1 MSASGQ
7 AAFASDTPY
16 WIAFSLLPDIGARR
30 LRRVADHFVSMEEA
44 WSASASALIAA
55 GLEPRVATA
64 AVQARASIDV
74 MAQAEKA
81 ARAGVR
87 ATTLRDPDYPTR
99 LAEIYDAPPVLYVR
113 GALAPD
119 DEWSVAV
126 VGTRKITPYGR
137 EVTHQLC
144 TALAR
149 RNITV
154 VSGLARGIDAVAHRS
169 TLDAGGRTVAVFAS
183 GVDIVYPS
191 EHRQL
196 AVDITSSGALV
207 SEHPVGSKP
216 DAPNFPARNRIISGM
231 SLGTVVVEAG
241 EKSGALITAARALEQ
256 NREVFAVPGSIF
268 GSQSIGTN
276 RLIRDSGAKL
286 VLSAEDVLDELR
298 LQMAP
303 QQMEMRLLL
312 PTNEVESALL
322 ALLGPEPLHIDALIR
337 ASNLPA
343 SEVSSAL
350 AMMELKGMA
359 RPAGGMTYVGG

>member
-1 MSASGQ
+1 M
-7 AAFASDTPY
+7 
-16 WIAFSLLPDIGARR
+16 
-30 LRRVADHFVSMEEA
+30 
-44 WSASASALIAA
+44 
-55 GLEPRVATA
+55 
-64 AVQARASIDV
+64 
-74 MAQAEKA
+74 
-81 ARAGVR
+81 
-87 ATTLRDPDYPTR
+87 
-99 LAEIYDAPPVLYVR
+99 LYVR
-113 GALAPD
+113 GDLAPE

-154 VSGLARGIDAVAHRS
+154 VSGLARGVDAVAHRAA
-169 TLDAGGRTVAVFAS
+169 LDAGGRTIAVFAC
-183 GVDIVYPS
+183 GVDVVYPS

-196 AVDITSSGALV
+196 AADITSSGALI
-207 SEHPVGSKP
+207 SEYPVGSTP
-216 DAPNFPARNRIISGM
+216 DSSNFPARNRIISGV

-241 EKSGALITAARALEQ
+241 EKSGALITASRALEQ

-268 GSQSIGTN
+268 GPQSTGTN

-286 VLSAEDVLDELR
+286 VLSVDDVLDELR

-312 PTNEVESALL
+312 PANEIESTLH
-322 ALLGPEPLHIDALIR
+322 ALLGPEPVHIDALIR

-343 SEVSSAL
+343 AEVSSAL
-350 AMMELKGMA
+350 VMMELKGLA
-359 RPAGGMTYVGG
+359 RAAGGMTYVGG